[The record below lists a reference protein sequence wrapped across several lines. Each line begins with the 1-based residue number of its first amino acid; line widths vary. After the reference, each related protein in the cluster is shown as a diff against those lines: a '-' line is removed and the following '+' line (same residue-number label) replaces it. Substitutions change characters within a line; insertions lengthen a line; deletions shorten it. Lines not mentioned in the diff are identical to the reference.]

1 MNVEGQSNQLEVGS
15 GQERVTKLGD
25 YDLKILFIYMKMSQG
40 NTLYIV
46 SVHQL
51 KLLPSN
57 GEIQSL
63 WKNLPIGF
71 PLQTKK
77 F

>member
-71 PLQTKK
+71 PLQTN
-77 F
+77 

>member
-25 YDLKILFIYMKMSQG
+25 YDLNILFIYMKMSQG

-51 KLLPSN
+51 KY